1 MNGRHVVHA
10 SVLVLANFA
19 GLLGGF
25 IAFWL
30 ASTTNQLAV
39 QLPIAVLVTLAAFLL
54 WVRLVDDRWRARLRL
69 RGLRDGVWT
78 YGLAPVIAAI
88 VFVPLHYVLEGYV
101 TAFSN
106 LLALWTFQLVVNAL
120 VIVLAVRM
128 TGGQPARSHQSAAAP
143 PAART

>member
-1 MNGRHVVHA
+1 MASTYGRRVVHA
-10 SVLVLANFA
+10 IVLVLANFA
-19 GLLGGF
+19 GILGGF

-39 QLPIAVLVTLAAFLL
+39 QLPIAVLVTLTTFLL
-54 WVRLVDDRWRARLRL
+54 WIRLVDRRWPARLRF
-69 RGLRDGVWT
+69 RGLRDGVFT

-88 VFVPLHYVLEGYV
+88 VFVPLHYALEGYV

-106 LLALWTFQLVVNAL
+106 VVALWTFQLVVNAL

-128 TGGQPARSHQSAAAP
+128 TGRQDGRDLHVPTRP
-143 PAART
+143 VP

>member
-1 MNGRHVVHA
+1 MASTYGRRIVHA
-10 SVLVLANFA
+10 TVLVLANLA
-19 GLLGGF
+19 GILGGF

-39 QLPIAVLVTLAAFLL
+39 QLPIAVLVTLTTFLL
-54 WVRLVDDRWRARLRL
+54 WIRLVDRRGPARLRFL
-69 RGLRDGVWT
+69 GLRDGVWT

-106 LLALWTFQLVVNAL
+106 VVALWTFQLVVNAL

-128 TGGQPARSHQSAAAP
+128 TGRTSTWHTITP
-143 PAART
+143 PTSE